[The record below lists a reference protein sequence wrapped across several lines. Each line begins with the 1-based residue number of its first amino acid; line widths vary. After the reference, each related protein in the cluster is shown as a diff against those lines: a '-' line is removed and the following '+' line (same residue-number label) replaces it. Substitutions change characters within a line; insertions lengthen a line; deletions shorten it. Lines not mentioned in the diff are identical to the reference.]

1 MDPVTITYYALVC
14 GTLSAVA
21 PRFPRLPIRLGI
33 GVVVGLVAATL
44 LPQIKE
50 ALYLF

>member
-1 MDPVTITYYALVC
+1 MDPVTIVYYALVC

-21 PRFPRLPIRLGI
+21 PSVPRLPIRLAI
-33 GVVVGLVAATL
+33 GALVGLVAASV